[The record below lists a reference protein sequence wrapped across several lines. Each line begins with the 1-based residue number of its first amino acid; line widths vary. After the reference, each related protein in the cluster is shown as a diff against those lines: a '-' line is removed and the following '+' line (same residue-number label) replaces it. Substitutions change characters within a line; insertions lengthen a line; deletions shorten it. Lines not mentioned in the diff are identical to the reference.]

1 MDPLDHPIWSALT
14 TRQQALTEGCR
25 SGASLSHSGRR
36 ACPFADMVD
45 MSSQSLAALGA
56 WHVAAANVGS
66 VARQISKPTSR
77 YDESAR
83 VLTFRRNLQILG

>member
-1 MDPLDHPIWSALT
+1 MKATGRLMDPLDHPIWSALT

-25 SGASLSHSGRR
+25 SGASLSHSGRC

-66 VARQISKPTSR
+66 VARQIEQA
-77 YDESAR
+77 DES
-83 VLTFRRNLQILG
+83 L